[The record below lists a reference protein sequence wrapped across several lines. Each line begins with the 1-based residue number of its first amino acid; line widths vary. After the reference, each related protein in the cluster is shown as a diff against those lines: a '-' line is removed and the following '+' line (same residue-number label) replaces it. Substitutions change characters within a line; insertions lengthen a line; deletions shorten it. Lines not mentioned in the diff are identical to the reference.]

1 MLKVDNDYNK
11 TIAATNMNEE
21 AKGDWGAY
29 SHGQLVNT
37 TIYNVR
43 RERRNELC
51 AEGLRLMDVRRWC
64 ALDQMITTPYI
75 IEGIK
80 YWGTVY
86 SDPDSPMS
94 IKNAE
99 GEFYDPVVDPDS
111 DDANM
116 SARAEVVT
124 MSVPIRSEK
133 PTTSCGMVTPSP
145 AHTTCRRSAT
155 TCSSTLRPTRMW
167 QTPTFTRI
175 PDGQP
180 KQIRVPRTL
189 TDLFSIK
196 LRLL

>member
-1 MLKVDNDYNK
+1 
-11 TIAATNMNEE
+11 MNEV

-116 SARAEVVT
+116 SARAGGDYVR
-124 MSVPIRSEK
+124 PYQIRK
-133 PTTSCGMVTPSP
+133 ANNLVWDGY
-145 AHTTCRRSAT
+145 
-155 TCSSTLRPTRMW
+155 
-167 QTPTFTRI
+167 TFTRAHYLSPI
-175 PDGQP
+175 GHNVFVYASPDKDVANSYVYQNPGWPTEANQGA
-180 KQIRVPRTL
+180 KNI
-189 TDLFSIK
+189 D
-196 LRLL
+196 